1 MGCDHCGHMHLRN
14 TWTVE
19 CSPMAV
25 RSPSQRHLLTECSA
39 SALMEWVVTIV
50 IICTSQHSR
59 NTWIYVRV
67 KCFPML
73 AVWSLSQMPFSENCM
88 WLHRWKPE
96 RNTRIAPPATTKLYW
111 PHWPWLIWKVNT
123 QHFFTLALRHDF
135 MFSEVFAVIMIKT
148 CDLVTVMWLMR
159 FDARVDATMQWRY
172 AL

>member
-1 MGCDHCGHMHLRN
+1 MEWVVTIVVTCTWVPIKKHMNSWVRN
-14 TWTVE
+14 
-19 CSPMAV
+19 PMAV
-25 RSPSQRHLLTECSA
+25 QIPSQRHLLTDCSA
-39 SALMEWVVTIV
+39 SALVDLVVTIV
-50 IICTSQHSR
+50 ISCTS
-59 NTWIYVRV
+59 WIYVRV

-111 PHWPWLIWKVNT
+111 PPWPWLIWKVNT
-123 QHFFTLALRHDF
+123 QHFFTLAVWHNF
-135 MFSEVFAVIMIKT
+135 MFGEVFAVIMIKT